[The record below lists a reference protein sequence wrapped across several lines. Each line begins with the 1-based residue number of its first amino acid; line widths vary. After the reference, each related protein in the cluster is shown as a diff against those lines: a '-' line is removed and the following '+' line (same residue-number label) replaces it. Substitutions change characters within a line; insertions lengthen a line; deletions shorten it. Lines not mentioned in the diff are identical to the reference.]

1 MLLIRQK
8 FARYE
13 IKNKQMNDIIHFLK
27 TFLLL
32 ILSEIRG
39 KDSSDQEMLSECN
52 EIFDAMLDAAISF
65 CNSNNCQ

>member
-1 MLLIRQK
+1 
-8 FARYE
+8 
-13 IKNKQMNDIIHFLK
+13 MNDIIHFLK

-52 EIFDAMLDAAISF
+52 EIFDAMLDDAISF
-65 CNSNNCQ
+65 CNSDNSQGFRTSLKA